1 MMNKVA
7 FIGVEVLMAG
17 CMAVNARTFHTG
29 HLFVALTDRETGGPI
44 TNATVTVRCQTKF
57 SLSHTLESFFTKT
70 SAQSDSNGVAHVEFQ
85 FCSPEFN
92 WWVNAPSHYNGPF
105 GSGHGDE
112 QFGCVVEGSDYLNI
126 DTNTVQGLAM
136 YNELL
141 QLDNNDDYLGFVA
154 KFNPKSVTYTNN
166 VICRAVCLTPKH
178 NPQPMYAYNARGGV
192 SLPKRNPIAFVTN
205 GLDAVRYES
214 VDFDMKECLAVSH
227 KPDHDD
233 FYDGPAGKVSDFSVE
248 RFCVTTNG
256 VETTFGWI
264 CFAPGCGV
272 YKRDTTGDP
281 TFPMTY
287 EADQNEA
294 FVSRI
299 PFEYSSVSGRVVN
312 VQAIL
317 RDGEYMVAKTRVATN
332 ELGEVTGCN
341 YSKILGPMSIEGKL
355 WFRAMIFNPIS
366 NDPNL
371 EFDTRNNLAIR
382 KACNSYP

>member
-1 MMNKVA
+1 MGKLA
-7 FIGVEVLMAG
+7 YIGCASMLVG

-29 HLFVALTDRETGGPI
+29 HLFVALIDRETGGPI

-92 WWVNAPSHYNGPF
+92 WWVSAPSHYNGPF

-154 KFNPKSVTYTNN
+154 KFKPKSVTYTNN
-166 VICRAVCLTPKH
+166 VICWAVCLTPKH

-205 GLDAVRYES
+205 GLDAVIQRY
-214 VDFDMKECLAVSH
+214 LARC
-227 KPDHDD
+227 PL
-233 FYDGPAGKVSDFSVE
+233 
-248 RFCVTTNG
+248 
-256 VETTFGWI
+256 
-264 CFAPGCGV
+264 
-272 YKRDTTGDP
+272 
-281 TFPMTY
+281 
-287 EADQNEA
+287 
-294 FVSRI
+294 
-299 PFEYSSVSGRVVN
+299 RV
-312 VQAIL
+312 
-317 RDGEYMVAKTRVATN
+317 
-332 ELGEVTGCN
+332 N
-341 YSKILGPMSIEGKL
+341 YG
-355 WFRAMIFNPIS
+355 
-366 NDPNL
+366 L
-371 EFDTRNNLAIR
+371 E
-382 KACNSYP
+382 P

>member
-1 MMNKVA
+1 MNRLFSLA
-7 FIGVEVLMAG
+7 GALLLTG

-70 SAQSDSNGVAHVEFQ
+70 SARSDSNGVAHVEFQ
-85 FCSPEFN
+85 FCTSEFN
-92 WWVNAPSHYNGPF
+92 WWINAPSHYNGPF
-105 GSGHGDE
+105 GSGYGDE
-112 QFGCVVEGSDYLNI
+112 QFGCAVEGSDYLNI

-141 QLDNNDDYLGFVA
+141 QLDANNDYLGFVA

-166 VICRAVCLTPKH
+166 VICRSVCLTPKH

-192 SLPKRNPIAFVTN
+192 PLPERNPVAFVTN
-205 GLDAVRYES
+205 GLDVVRYEP
-214 VDFDMKECLAVSH
+214 VDFDMKECLVVSY

-233 FYDGPAGKVSDFSVE
+233 FYDCPAGKVSDFSVE
-248 RFCVTTNG
+248 RFSVTTNG

-264 CFAPGCGV
+264 CFAPRCGV
-272 YKRDTTGDP
+272 YKRNTTGDP

-287 EADQNEA
+287 EADTNEA

-299 PFEYSSVSGRVVN
+299 PFEYSIVSGRVVN
-312 VQAIL
+312 VQSIL
-317 RDGEYMVAKTRVATN
+317 RDGEYMVAKTRVTTN
-332 ELGEVTGCN
+332 EVGEVTGCN
-341 YSKILGPMSIEGKL
+341 YSKILGPMSIEGRL
-355 WFRAMIFNPIS
+355 WFRALIFNPIS

-371 EFDTRNNLAIR
+371 EFDKRNNLATR
-382 KACNSYP
+382 KVCNSYP